1 MLKLRESVFGRAI
14 EENSGQ
20 KKKKCYKPRSANS
33 FQLTKRNTN

>member
-20 KKKKCYKPRSANS
+20 KKKKNVISLDQQTPFN
-33 FQLTKRNTN
+33 

>member
-20 KKKKCYKPRSANS
+20 KKKNVISLDQQTPFN
-33 FQLTKRNTN
+33 